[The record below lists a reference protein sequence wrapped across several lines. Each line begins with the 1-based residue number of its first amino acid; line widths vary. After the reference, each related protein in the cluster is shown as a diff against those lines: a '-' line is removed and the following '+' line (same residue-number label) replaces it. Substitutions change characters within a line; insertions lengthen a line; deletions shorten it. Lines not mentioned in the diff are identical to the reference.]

1 QGENEMKV
9 PNATDRFD
17 AGRPLSDDDEQQ
29 LQELFDSTTTR
40 SAQREARMA
49 AAAERIPEEE
59 RRRRSESV
67 HDARYAGEDAYSKI
81 GETADRLSELP
92 RAWWSRPQNLVAMT
106 AAAAA
111 AILLMF
117 NSMNTTPS
125 APKAPIVAENTSPP
139 PPSATAAIPSPVDD
153 EEMQEEDVYLSALG
167 VDPTMVD
174 PWASIELL
182 DGPENDDDTATWEAG
197 YEAAFEDG

>member
-1 QGENEMKV
+1 MKV

-17 AGRPLSDDDEQQ
+17 AGRPLSDDDERQ

-59 RRRRSESV
+59 RRGRSESV
-67 HDARYAGEDAYSKI
+67 RDDRYAGEDADSRL
-81 GETADRLSELP
+81 GETGDRLSELP
-92 RAWWSRPQNLVAMT
+92 RTWWSRPQNLVAMT
-106 AAAAA
+106 AVAAA
-111 AILLMF
+111 AIVLMF

-125 APKAPIVAENTSPP
+125 APEAPIVAENTSPP
-139 PPSATAAIPSPVDD
+139 PPSAIAAIPSPVDD
-153 EEMQEEDVYLSALG
+153 EVMQEEDVYLSALG

-197 YEAAFEDG
+197 YEAAIEDG